1 MLKSLGTHIIL
12 DFYGCNPKS
21 MMFVPDVQALIKEA
35 ARLAHFSVVA
45 EEYHQFKPHGVS
57 GMTIIEES
65 HISLHSWAEHHYVS
79 IDVFYCGNNDFVE
92 EGIDYLI
99 KSFEPKHVERTDIPR
114 GMPSKYEHVNT

>member
-12 DFYGCNPKS
+12 DFYGCNPES

-45 EEYHQFKPHGVS
+45 EEYHQFEPHGVS

-65 HISLHSWAEHHYVS
+65 HISLHSWAENRYAS
-79 IDVFYCGNNDFVE
+79 IDIFYCGSNDFVE
-92 EGIDYLI
+92 DGIDYLI
-99 KSFEPKHVERTDIPR
+99 KSFEPKRIERQDIMR
-114 GMPSKYEHVNT
+114 GIPEIYNNI